1 MAELKLY
8 FADCA
13 GVPSNCSYPHEA
25 VISDAVILRQVVR
38 RDYVCVAYQKG
49 YRANSNFLTTT
60 CLGMD
65 CDNDHSESPDEWV
78 TPEDVRRT
86 FPDVTFAIHFSRNS
100 MKEKRGKAP
109 RPKFHVLFLI
119 DEMTDPAEYSALKK
133 RVNSIFPYFDT
144 KALDAAR
151 FFFGTEDPDVE
162 FHTGK
167 ITLNECLEM
176 YYPEADEDAF
186 WDMDINCSATIPR
199 AAATAPCRTL
209 PAACSSDTEIQR
221 KPITLSWNAQPNVSR
236 RWKMRSL

>member
-13 GVPSNCSYPHEA
+13 GAPSNCSYPHEA
-25 VISDAVILRQVVR
+25 VVTDAIILRQVVH
-38 RDYVCVAYQKG
+38 RDYVCVTYQKG

-65 CDNDHSESPDEWV
+65 CDNDHPENPEDWV
-78 TPEDVRRT
+78 TPEHVRRT
-86 FPDVTFAIHFSRNS
+86 FPEVTFAIHFSRNS

-119 DEMTDPAEYSALKK
+119 EEMTDPTEYSDLKK

-144 KALDAAR
+144 KTLDAAR
-151 FFFGTEDPDVE
+151 FFFGTEEPGVE
-162 FHTGK
+162 FHPGK

-176 YYPEADEDAF
+176 YYPEADE
-186 WDMDINCSATIPR
+186 P
-199 AAATAPCRTL
+199 L
-209 PAACSSDTEIQR
+209 H
-221 KPITLSWNAQPNVSR
+221 
-236 RWKMRSL
+236 